1 MLFIC
6 FCFVL
11 ALNTFIVK
19 FVSSVSVPPALDCQL
34 QEGSDTL
41 SSVESAET
49 STATAPERCPLS
61 ICGVNDLFMKVWL
74 REVTSLDVY
83 FRKMT
88 SVEGRLEERHVRRL
102 WPRNSDGQTQVYYF
116 SEEHIDFLKTL
127 TFLKIFVIE

>member
-1 MLFIC
+1 M
-6 FCFVL
+6 
-11 ALNTFIVK
+11 
-19 FVSSVSVPPALDCQL
+19 
-34 QEGSDTL
+34 
-41 SSVESAET
+41 ESAET
-49 STATAPERCPLS
+49 STAAAPERCPLG

-127 TFLKIFVIE
+127 TL